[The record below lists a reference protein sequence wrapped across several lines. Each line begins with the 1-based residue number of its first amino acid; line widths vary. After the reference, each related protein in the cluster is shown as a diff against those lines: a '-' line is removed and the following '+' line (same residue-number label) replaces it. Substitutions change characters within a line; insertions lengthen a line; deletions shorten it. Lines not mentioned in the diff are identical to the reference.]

1 MHPVLADVSQAHAR
15 ASHPPDDR
23 AVIARLEEA
32 GATLLALP
40 QSGFS
45 TRLRTSS
52 LDVVRS
58 ALDAYGQGEARI
70 RPPAPSARK
79 IDEMEQALAWI
90 PLIPLEHYVLR
101 RIVGA
106 RALVSPLTGR
116 HVFTWRRLAAS
127 VGADHKAVQR
137 WHGQGVAMIVA
148 ALATAA
154 LAKPTLATGGR

>member
-1 MHPVLADVSQAHAR
+1 MPGIHTANSQNLEPVANKL
-15 ASHPPDDR
+15 PDDKY
-23 AVIARLEEA
+23 VITRLEEA

-52 LDVVRS
+52 LDILRGAV
-58 ALDAYGQGEARI
+58 DAYGAGEARI
-70 RPPAPSARK
+70 RPPAPSGRK

-90 PLIPLEHYVLR
+90 PLIPLQRYVLR

-106 RALVSPLTGR
+106 RALVNPMTGR

-137 WHGQGVAMIVA
+137 WHAQGVAMIVA
-148 ALATAA
+148 ALAET
-154 LAKPTLATGGR
+154 RR

>member
-1 MHPVLADVSQAHAR
+1 MPGIHAANSQNLEPVANKL
-15 ASHPPDDR
+15 PDDKY
-23 AVIARLEEA
+23 VITRLEEA

-40 QSGFS
+40 QSRFS

-52 LDVVRS
+52 LDILRGAV
-58 ALDAYGQGEARI
+58 DAYGAGEARI
-70 RPPAPSARK
+70 RPPAPSGRK

-90 PLIPLEHYVLR
+90 PLIPLQRYVLR

-106 RALVSPLTGR
+106 RALVNPMTGR

-137 WHGQGVAMIVA
+137 WHAQGVAMIVA
-148 ALATAA
+148 ALAET
-154 LAKPTLATGGR
+154 RR

>member
-1 MHPVLADVSQAHAR
+1 MPGIHAANSQNLEPVANKL
-15 ASHPPDDR
+15 PDEKY
-23 AVIARLEEA
+23 VITRLEEA

-52 LDVVRS
+52 LDILRGAVE
-58 ALDAYGQGEARI
+58 AYGADEARI
-70 RPPAPSARK
+70 RPPAPSGRK

-90 PLIPLEHYVLR
+90 PLIPLQRYVLR

-106 RALVSPLTGR
+106 RALVNPMTGR

-137 WHGQGVAMIVA
+137 WHAQGVAMIVT
-148 ALATAA
+148 ALAETQ
-154 LAKPTLATGGR
+154 R

>member
-1 MHPVLADVSQAHAR
+1 MPGIHAANSQNLEPVANKL
-15 ASHPPDDR
+15 PDDKY
-23 AVIARLEEA
+23 VITRLEEA

-52 LDVVRS
+52 LDILRGAV
-58 ALDAYGQGEARI
+58 DAYGADEARI
-70 RPPAPSARK
+70 RPPAPSGRK

-90 PLIPLEHYVLR
+90 PLIPLQRYVLR

-106 RALVSPLTGR
+106 RALVNPMTGR

-137 WHGQGVAMIVA
+137 WHAQGVAMIVA
-148 ALATAA
+148 ALAET
-154 LAKPTLATGGR
+154 RR

>member
-1 MHPVLADVSQAHAR
+1 MQTISSEQSHTLAGVAVA
-15 ASHPPDDR
+15 PDDKY
-23 AVIARLEEA
+23 VIARLEEA

-52 LDVVRS
+52 LDIVRS
-58 ALDAYGQGEARI
+58 ALDACGSGEARI

-90 PLIPLEHYVLR
+90 PLIPLERYVLR

-106 RALVSPLTGR
+106 RALVNPLTGR
-116 HVFTWRRLAAS
+116 HLFSWRRLAGS
-127 VGADHKAVQR
+127 LGADHKAVQR
-137 WHGQGVAMIVA
+137 WHVQGVATIVA
-148 ALATAA
+148 ALMAAPATAW
-154 LAKPTLATGGR
+154 R

>member
-1 MHPVLADVSQAHAR
+1 MPGIHTANSQNLEPVANKL
-15 ASHPPDDR
+15 PDDKY
-23 AVIARLEEA
+23 VITRLEEA

-52 LDVVRS
+52 LDILRGAVE
-58 ALDAYGQGEARI
+58 AYGADEARI
-70 RPPAPSARK
+70 RPPAPSGRK

-90 PLIPLEHYVLR
+90 PLIPLQRYVLR

-106 RALVSPLTGR
+106 RALVNPMTGR

-137 WHGQGVAMIVA
+137 WHAQGVAMIVT
-148 ALATAA
+148 ALAETQ
-154 LAKPTLATGGR
+154 R

>member
-1 MHPVLADVSQAHAR
+1 MPGIHAANSQNLEPVANKL
-15 ASHPPDDR
+15 PDDKY
-23 AVIARLEEA
+23 VITRLEEA

-52 LDVVRS
+52 LDILRGAV
-58 ALDAYGQGEARI
+58 DAYGADEARI
-70 RPPAPSARK
+70 RPPAPSGRK

-90 PLIPLEHYVLR
+90 SLIPLQRYVLR

-106 RALVSPLTGR
+106 RALVNPMTGR

-137 WHGQGVAMIVA
+137 WHAQGVAMIVA
-148 ALATAA
+148 ALAET
-154 LAKPTLATGGR
+154 RR

>member
-90 PLIPLEHYVLR
+90 PLIPLERYVLR

-148 ALATAA
+148 ALATTA
-154 LAKPTLATGGR
+154 LAKTGR

>member
-1 MHPVLADVSQAHAR
+1 MPGIHAANSQNLEPVANKL
-15 ASHPPDDR
+15 PDDKY
-23 AVIARLEEA
+23 VITRLEEA

-40 QSGFS
+40 QSRFS

-52 LDVVRS
+52 LDILRGAV
-58 ALDAYGQGEARI
+58 DAYGADEARI
-70 RPPAPSARK
+70 RPPAPSGRK

-90 PLIPLEHYVLR
+90 SLIPLQRYVLR

-106 RALVSPLTGR
+106 RALVNPMTGR

-137 WHGQGVAMIVA
+137 WHAQGVAMIVA
-148 ALATAA
+148 ALAET
-154 LAKPTLATGGR
+154 RR

>member
-1 MHPVLADVSQAHAR
+1 MHPVLADVSQTHAR

-90 PLIPLEHYVLR
+90 PLIPLERYVLR

>member
-1 MHPVLADVSQAHAR
+1 MPGDYTANSQNLEPVANKW
-15 ASHPPDDR
+15 PDDKY
-23 AVIARLEEA
+23 VITRLEEA

-52 LDVVRS
+52 LDILRGAVE
-58 ALDAYGQGEARI
+58 AYGADEARI
-70 RPPAPSARK
+70 RPPAPSGRK

-90 PLIPLEHYVLR
+90 PLIPLQRYVLR

-106 RALVSPLTGR
+106 RALVNPMTGR

-137 WHGQGVAMIVA
+137 WHAQGVAMIVT
-148 ALATAA
+148 ALAETQ
-154 LAKPTLATGGR
+154 R

>member
-1 MHPVLADVSQAHAR
+1 MPGIHTANSQNLEPVANKL
-15 ASHPPDDR
+15 PDDKY
-23 AVIARLEEA
+23 VITRLEEA

-52 LDVVRS
+52 LDILRGAVE
-58 ALDAYGQGEARI
+58 AYGADEARI
-70 RPPAPSARK
+70 RPPAPSGRK

-90 PLIPLEHYVLR
+90 PLIPLQRYVLR

-106 RALVSPLTGR
+106 RALVNPMTGR

-137 WHGQGVAMIVA
+137 WHAQGVAMIVT
-148 ALATAA
+148 ALDETQ
-154 LAKPTLATGGR
+154 R

>member
-1 MHPVLADVSQAHAR
+1 MPGIHTANSQNLEPVANKL
-15 ASHPPDDR
+15 PDDKY
-23 AVIARLEEA
+23 VITRLEEA

-52 LDVVRS
+52 LDILRGAVE
-58 ALDAYGQGEARI
+58 AYGADEARI
-70 RPPAPSARK
+70 RPPAPSGRK

-90 PLIPLEHYVLR
+90 PLIPLQRYVLR

-106 RALVSPLTGR
+106 RALVNPMTGR

-137 WHGQGVAMIVA
+137 WHAQGVVMIVT
-148 ALATAA
+148 ALAETQ
-154 LAKPTLATGGR
+154 R